1 MKITKFLTIVILSLV
16 LSCVVDG
23 QFFSTSGGGVILPR
37 NGRSFY
43 ENQPRS
49 VETKWTNNIG
59 ENPKYFWKRNYGEFG
74 PYQLRSRPDYI
85 TKEELINFLYN
96 KLMALDN

>member
-1 MKITKFLTIVILSLV
+1 MKITKFLTTVILSLV

-23 QFFSTSGGGVILPR
+23 QFFSTSGGVILPR
-37 NGRSFY
+37 NGRSIF

-49 VETKWTNNIG
+49 VETKWRNNIE
-59 ENPKYFWKRNYGEFG
+59 ENPKYFWKRNNGEFG
-74 PYQLRSRPDYI
+74 PYQFRSRQDYI